1 MRTLAM
7 GMRTATDECYAAL
20 LISLEFY
27 VMVDDAFK
35 LLEYQT
41 LPKRRTWTPEE
52 IQDIDRLR
60 QRGVKWNEIA
70 DMFCVSSK
78 SVTKIYHTSKSKG
91 MI

>member
-7 GMRTATDECYAAL
+7 GMRTSTDECYAAL
-20 LISLEFY
+20 LISLELY

-35 LLEYQT
+35 LLGGKA

-78 SVTKIYHTSKSKG
+78 AVTKIYHTSKSKG
-91 MI
+91 VI